1 MADNIAVNDIL
12 SGNISWAKNGR
23 KTEFSRKNYETGWAF
38 LGDEPPTVEDFNY
51 VFAKLHEAAV
61 SLQSSIN
68 TINQD
73 RTGYAP
79 KASPA
84 FTGIPTAPTAAA
96 GTNNAQ
102 IATTA
107 FVKTAIAAT
116 SAAVKT
122 AYDKA
127 EGALE
132 LARTKQDAPVLYKI
146 DLSTLVPDKYYLI
159 SLTPDRGMVD
169 GRRWQ
174 FEVRRPLYLNDHPRV
189 PWATHPNGGFSLQAS
204 WSSNADAW
212 GANRSHR
219 TTEAFEFAWTNQSP
233 LIHIGQLDRVSVEF
247 CYLRGGSVYEVY
259 APEGFVVQHHTEAL
273 TRKDSTRPS
282 PIDYD
287 ASLLPKVDTKLIR
300 ELYPEA
306 VRHKQLTEL
315 LPNSS
320 TQRWQSAL
328 PNELPF
334 GTVMGFSQRSILNT
348 NDKTYSGWGMVSRT
362 QSTDA
367 ATSVRFG
374 INFGKFYVQQAKSE
388 TEWGNAN
395 EVVMARTLT
404 TEHLNNITGV
414 GVYCQ
419 TDIAQS
425 TATLN
430 YPETQGGT
438 LWVSPTADG
447 VLQEYTVNNGHKYV
461 RSNPNGAWGAW
472 QRVDAVDLTDL
483 FIGVPIP
490 HPLSTVP
497 AGCLAMNG
505 QRFDKY
511 RYPKLAQKYPSGQLP
526 DLRGEFIRGWDNG
539 RDVDAWR
546 GVLTTQGDA
555 IPSTSFVVVSNDFG
569 GYEGSY
575 ARTSNVE
582 IVNNTYSS
590 KPGEG
595 WVNLDNKDVNYR
607 YERAY
612 RLAQGTSSS
621 YTFWDLHSRIS
632 FGSGNEVRPRNIAFH
647 YICLAA

>member
-1 MADNIAVNDIL
+1 MANLTLTREWVENIYQLETSDPVMGGPDGIDNRQ
-12 SGNISWAKNGR
+12 AK
-23 KTEFSRKNYETGWAF
+23 E
-38 LGDEPPTVEDFNY
+38 LGARTNWLKDQVG
-51 VFAKLHEAAV
+51 
-61 SLQSSIN
+61 
-68 TINQD
+68 TINKD

-84 FTGIPTAPTAAA
+84 FTGTPTAPTAAA
-96 GTNNAQ
+96 GTSNAQ

-127 EGALE
+127 AGALE
-132 LARTKQDAPVLYKI
+132 LASTKQAAPVLHRI
-146 DLSTLVPDKYYLI
+146 DLSILVPDKYYLI
-159 SLTPDRGMVD
+159 SLTPGNGMAD

-174 FEVRRPLYLNDHPRV
+174 FEVRRPLYLNDYPRV
-189 PWATHPNGGFSLQAS
+189 PWATHPSGGFSLQAS
-204 WSSNADAW
+204 WSSNADEW
-212 GANRSHR
+212 GANRSYR
-219 TTEAFEFAWTNQSP
+219 TIEAFEFAWVNQSP
-233 LIHIGQLDRVSVEF
+233 LIHIGQLGRVSVEF

-287 ASLLPKVDTKLIR
+287 ASLLPKVDTKLIK

-348 NDKTYSGWGMVSRT
+348 NDETYSGWGMVSRAL
-362 QSTDA
+362 STEA
-367 ATSVRFG
+367 AMSVRFG

-388 TEWGNAN
+388 TEWGKAT

-404 TEHLNNITGV
+404 TEHLDSITSV

-419 TDIAQS
+419 TDTAQS
-425 TATLN
+425 TTARN

-438 LWVSPTADG
+438 LWVSPATDG

-461 RSNPNGAWGAW
+461 RSNPRGAWGVW
-472 QRVDAVDLTDL
+472 QRVDALDLTDL

-511 RYPKLAQKYPSGQLP
+511 RYPKLAQKYPSGVLP

-539 RDVDAWR
+539 RNVDAGR
-546 GVLTTQGDA
+546 GLLSAQGDA
-555 IPSTSFVVVSNDFG
+555 IRNIIG
-569 GYEGSY
+569 E
-575 ARTSNVE
+575 
-582 IVNNTYSS
+582 VNTDNGWFFTTLSGAFYDS
-590 KPGEG
+590 KE
-595 WVNLDNKDVNYR
+595 
-607 YERAY
+607 
-612 RLAQGTSSS
+612 S
-621 YTFWDLHSRIS
+621 YTNQQKQRTRAQVMSANDWPVLKKGY
-632 FGSGNEVRPRNIAFH
+632 FGFDASHVVPTANENRPRNIAFH